1 MVSLLEKIEA
11 EKENVERTL
20 KDLERAMKK
29 KEKSIIELSAIG
41 TFLHNI
47 YNGIEN
53 ILKQIL
59 KAKNIEISKS
69 DTWHKDLLKISASHK
84 IISEGLTDK
93 LREYL
98 AFRHFFIHG
107 YGFMLE
113 ESSLTQLAKNAPEV
127 WSQFL
132 LEIKNYLNN
141 CYNKVKKQNDI
152 RTNNS

>member
-1 MVSLLEKIEA
+1 MVSLSEKIEA

-20 KDLERAMKK
+20 KDLEMAMKK
-29 KEKSIIELSAIG
+29 KEKSVIELSAIA

-59 KAKNIEISKS
+59 KTRNIDMLKS
-69 DTWHKDLLKISASHK
+69 DTWHKDLLELSAENE
-84 IISEGLTDK
+84 IISEKLVDK

-107 YGFMLE
+107 YGFMLD
-113 ESSLTQLAKNAPEV
+113 ESSLTQLAENAPEV

-132 LEIKNYLNN
+132 LEIKNHLNN
-141 CYNKVKKQNDI
+141 
-152 RTNNS
+152 